1 MKEDMRAAVAM
12 MVLGYLTISIGIA
25 IGLCMSILLGLPIA
39 AIGFLFLTMG
49 MAMVLKEMG

>member
-25 IGLCMSILLGLPIA
+25 IGLYMSILLGLPIA